1 MSWLGEPEGADCFQ
15 NTFTRRINSMHRL
28 WGHVFGGRYRS
39 LLIENEDFGGAVS
52 RDYLRTA
59 ID

>member
-1 MSWLGEPEGADCFQ
+1 
-15 NTFTRRINSMHRL
+15 MHRL